1 MEDWFFMP
9 DFQFRINCQIQ
20 MKFEGAFFVG
30 DRFIKIHLLENTTC
44 MCKCGVWEVSEVHK
58 SLLSFKTRLLHSV
71 LLHFC
76 WFTELADCNIQ
87 NPHSVSSRNMT
98 EECTVENILFSYV
111 QNLYIII
118 ALLCCFHLKNCK
130 KIYELHMKKSYN
142 SLI

>member
-98 EECTVENILFSYV
+98 EGVYSRKYFIQLCTEFVHHHCIAMLFS
-111 QNLYIII
+111 
-118 ALLCCFHLKNCK
+118 FK
-130 KIYELHMKKSYN
+130 EL
-142 SLI
+142 